1 MFDRIVVRVST
12 LAEFTAE
19 VRSEL
24 PLRLSLSLLERS
36 TPTNIIPSREIE
48 LHLQGHNDLGEIIWL
63 MESHRIVVFPSGP
76 ETPCDRSI
84 YQGMQELHRLVEKHL
99 TDRGYEIRPGA
110 YGLPDNIKPLHGRFE
125 IVKWQRNNDDPESWT
140 IVPLDQNGEEN

>member
-1 MFDRIVVRVST
+1 MFDRIIVRVST

-19 VRSEL
+19 VRPEF
-24 PLRLSLSLLERS
+24 PLRLSLLEYQS
-36 TPTNIIPSREIE
+36 QTIIPSKEVE
-48 LHLQGHNDLGEIIWL
+48 LHLQGHNDLGEILWL
-63 MESHRIVVFPSGP
+63 MERHRIVILTPSL
-76 ETPCDRSI
+76 TPRDRSI
-84 YQGMQELHRLVEKHL
+84 YEGMQELHRLVEKHL
-99 TDRGYEIRPGA
+99 TDQGYEIRPGA